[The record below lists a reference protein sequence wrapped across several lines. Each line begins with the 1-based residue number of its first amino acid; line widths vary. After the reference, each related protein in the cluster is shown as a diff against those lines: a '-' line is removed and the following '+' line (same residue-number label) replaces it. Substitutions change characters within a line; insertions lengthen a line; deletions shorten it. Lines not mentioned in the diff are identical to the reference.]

1 MQKILRIDE
10 SDNLIVAL
18 KDLHA
23 GETYQW
29 GNESV
34 TLVTE
39 VKAKHKFALEAI
51 PVDGIVSMYGTAVGK
66 ATKAIAK
73 GEAITVDNIR
83 HYAAPV
89 SLEQEPYEWLAPDVS
104 QYKGRTFKGYLRDD
118 GRVGTA
124 NYWLIFPLVFCE
136 NRNVTKLTDALNDAL
151 GYSNN
156 SLKSFALDLTA
167 GAQEAITKPKLFPH
181 IEGVRCITVTSGCG
195 GATSDS
201 KTMCDVLAAYADHP
215 NVIGI
220 TVFSLGCEKAQR
232 DMFKESLFARN
243 PNFDKPTLYFRQQ
256 EWNSEEQMMQT
267 ALKQTY
273 ESMKAVKP
281 QSRVDVPL
289 SIFKTRC

>member
-1 MQKILRIDE
+1 MQKILKIDE

-18 KDLHA
+18 KDLQA
-23 GETYQW
+23 GDIYHW
-29 GNESV
+29 GSEDV
-34 TLVTE
+34 TLVTD
-39 VKAKHKFALEAI
+39 VKAKHKFAMEAI

-66 ATKAIAK
+66 ATKPIAK
-73 GEAITVDNIR
+73 GEVITVDNIR

-89 SLEQEPYEWLAPDVS
+89 SLEQDAPYEWNAPDVS
-104 QYKGRTFKGYLRDD
+104 AYQGRTFKGYVRED

-136 NRNVTKLTDALNDAL
+136 NRNVTKLTDALNEAL
-151 GYSNN
+151 GYTNN
-156 SLKSFALDLTA
+156 SLKNFALDLTA
-167 GAQEAITKPKLFPH
+167 GEQGGTAKPKLFPH

-232 DMFKESLFARN
+232 KMLKSHLLLVTLILLNLHFTFAS
-243 PNFDKPTLYFRQQ
+243 K
-256 EWNSEEQMMQT
+256 SGV
-267 ALKQTY
+267 AK
-273 ESMKAVKP
+273 KK
-281 QSRVDVPL
+281 
-289 SIFKTRC
+289 